1 MACQFLKAFVN
12 PEAHDAQIAIV
23 RILGAP
29 HEIAI
34 TPPAKTI
41 MYIITVIII
50 DELPLFVDSVFVDA
64 SSS

>member
-1 MACQFLKAFVN
+1 MACQLLKAFVN
-12 PEAHDAQIAIV
+12 PEAHATPIAMV

-29 HEIAI
+29 HEIAKMQ
-34 TPPAKTI
+34 PAKTI
-41 MYIITVIII
+41 MYIIIVVTI

>member
-12 PEAHDAQIAIV
+12 PEAHVAPIAIV

-29 HEIAI
+29 HEIAK
-34 TPPAKTI
+34 TQPAKTT
-41 MYIITVIII
+41 MYIIIVVTI

-64 SSS
+64 NSS